1 MTQPLALVTGA
12 AHRLGKAFALALA
25 RRGFAVGLHYH
36 ATPPGAA
43 IQAAHELGA
52 AAYPLQADLTDPA
65 QIERLFADIA
75 ALPHPLAVLV
85 NSAAVMSRAD
95 IRTITPDEWSA
106 VMDLNLRA
114 PLICSQRAA
123 RLMDSGLIV
132 NLSDVGAHKAWS
144 GYPAYVV
151 SKAALEVQTRLLA
164 RALAPKIRV
173 NAIAPGLVL
182 PNLPPEE
189 WDRLTGRIPLRR
201 AAELAE
207 ITSALEFLLDN
218 PYVTAQTLTIDG
230 GYSLI

>member
-1 MTQPLALVTGA
+1 MTHPLALVTGA
-12 AHRLGKAFALALA
+12 AQRLGKAFALTLA
-25 RRGFAVGLHYH
+25 QRGYAIGLHYH
-36 ATPPGAA
+36 STSPDATVQV
-43 IQAAHELGA
+43 IRELGVPV
-52 AAYPLQADLTDPA
+52 YPFQADLTDPA

-75 ALPHPLAVLV
+75 ALSCPLTTLV

-106 VMDLNLRA
+106 VLDLNLRG
-114 PLICSQRAA
+114 PLICSQHAA

-132 NLSDVGAHKAWS
+132 NLSDVGAHKTWS

-189 WDRLTGRIPLRR
+189 WDRLTQRMPLKRP
-201 AAELAE
+201 AELSEVTA
-207 ITSALEFLLDN
+207 TLEFLLDN
-218 PYVTAQTLTIDG
+218 PYITGQTLTVDG

>member
-12 AHRLGKAFALALA
+12 AHRLGKAFALTLA
-25 RRGFAVGLHYH
+25 QRGFAVGLHYH
-36 ATPPGAA
+36 SASPDATVRA
-43 IQAAHELGA
+43 IHELGA
-52 AAYPLQADLTDPA
+52 PVYPLQADLTDPA

-75 ALPHPLAVLV
+75 ALPHALAVLV

-114 PLICSQRAA
+114 PLVCSQRAA
-123 RLMDSGLIV
+123 QLMDSGLIV

-189 WDRLTGRIPLRR
+189 WERLTGRIPLRR

-230 GYSLI
+230 GYSLL